1 MIGDFMLWLEETGST
16 QNVLKEFSFP
26 YRTVVVAN
34 RQREGRGRFGRKWHS
49 QEGGL
54 YFSFLLRAED
64 FKELLPL
71 PLVVGYGV
79 LLQIE
84 RKGFKPMLKWV
95 NDVYISGKK
104 VCGVLVE
111 RSKEKIVV
119 GVGIN
124 LNQKEFPSD
133 LMATSLYMLRNEVF
147 EKRDF
152 LLETLETL
160 NRVLE
165 EFKRFG
171 FEKFRSTI
179 RQRLMFLGEEVV
191 VYSREPVVGIFEDID
206 QEGSLLLRTAQGL
219 LKFNAGEVSLR
230 GSNIF

>member
-1 MIGDFMLWLEETGST
+1 
-16 QNVLKEFSFP
+16 
-26 YRTVVVAN
+26 
-34 RQREGRGRFGRKWHS
+34 
-49 QEGGL
+49 
-54 YFSFLLRAED
+54 LRAED

-124 LNQKEFPSD
+124 LNQREFPSN
-133 LMATSLYMLRNEVF
+133 LMATSLYMLRIEVF

-152 LLETLETL
+152 ILETLETL
-160 NRVLE
+160 NMVLE
-165 EFKRFG
+165 EFKNFG
-171 FEKFRSTI
+171 FEKFRPAI
-179 RQRLMFLGEEVV
+179 RQRLMFLGEEVI
-191 VYSREPVVGIFEDID
+191 VYSQEPVVGIFEDID